1 MTSLLAKLFNYVIF
15 ITGKYNIDE
24 SHGIGHSMKV
34 LNYANSIYEEEVK
47 TSPILK
53 NQENI
58 IYISAIVH
66 DMCDKKYMNEKEGIR
81 DIESF
86 LDKKIENSELE
97 AIKNIITTMSYSS
110 VKKNGFPELGI
121 YNMAYH
127 IVREAD
133 LLSAYDFDRCMI
145 YHMKM
150 TNPSIDLAY
159 ENAFNL
165 FENRVLK
172 HHDHQLF
179 ITDYSKKEG
188 ELLRINAIN
197 RINSWN
203 KIIRNSNIGNK

>member
-15 ITGKYNIDE
+15 MTGKYNIDE

-34 LNYANSIYEEEVK
+34 LNYANCIYEDEVK

-53 NQENI
+53 DHENI

-66 DMCDKKYMNEKEGIR
+66 DMCDKKYMNEDEGLR

-86 LDKKIENSELE
+86 LDKKIENFEMD
-97 AIKNIITTMSYSS
+97 AIKKIITTMSYSS
-110 VKKNGFPELGI
+110 IKKNGFPELGI
-121 YNMAYH
+121 YNTAYH

-150 TNPSIDLAY
+150 NDPCIDLAY
-159 ENAFNL
+159 ENAFHL

-188 ELLRINAIN
+188 EILRNTAIN

-203 KIIRNSNIGNK
+203 RIIKNTRIGSK